1 MKKKKKICS
10 SWAVFAGCIILMIFP
25 GGVLPYTT
33 GLFMYP
39 ICDEFGFSV
48 TSYSVVVTLSS
59 IVNALVSAFLV
70 GFLSKGKRKSMKIIM
85 AVSVAD
91 VCLGFAAQGLCT
103 QLWQFYLLA
112 ILYNIGFN
120 IITFVPVAMLI
131 SNWFVKKRTLFTG
144 IAMACSNLGGAAG
157 NAIISQIIAEYG
169 WKNAYIFG
177 GMISLVMA
185 LFAVI
190 FLIKRSPEEYGEQP
204 YGADEKDESA
214 KNTSGTWIGITK
226 KAALKQP
233 CFYFLCIVMF
243 LTGIHTTGV
252 TNHVVTYFCKSGW
265 DITSAGTVMT
275 IFTLAGVAG
284 SSLGGVLLEKV
295 GYTKG
300 VIWGGIMLVLA
311 IVSLILGRHNPVFAY
326 IFALL
331 LGLSCYMG
339 VLFPSQAV
347 MNTLGTKDYASLY
360 GLTYSFYLIG
370 ASISVPLIAVI
381 SENIGYIPAW
391 VGIIIAIILIVALH
405 LKCISAGNKLRK
417 EFNTCNRV

>member
-1 MKKKKKICS
+1 
-10 SWAVFAGCIILMIFP
+10 
-25 GGVLPYTT
+25 
-33 GLFMYP
+33 MYP

-120 IITFVPVAMLI
+120 MITFVPVAMLI

-190 FLIKRSPEEYGEQP
+190 FLIKRSPEEYGE
-204 YGADEKDESA
+204 
-214 KNTSGTWIGITK
+214 
-226 KAALKQP
+226 
-233 CFYFLCIVMF
+233 
-243 LTGIHTTGV
+243 
-252 TNHVVTYFCKSGW
+252 
-265 DITSAGTVMT
+265 
-275 IFTLAGVAG
+275 
-284 SSLGGVLLEKV
+284 
-295 GYTKG
+295 
-300 VIWGGIMLVLA
+300 
-311 IVSLILGRHNPVFAY
+311 
-326 IFALL
+326 
-331 LGLSCYMG
+331 
-339 VLFPSQAV
+339 
-347 MNTLGTKDYASLY
+347 
-360 GLTYSFYLIG
+360 
-370 ASISVPLIAVI
+370 
-381 SENIGYIPAW
+381 
-391 VGIIIAIILIVALH
+391 
-405 LKCISAGNKLRK
+405 
-417 EFNTCNRV
+417 